1 MNLKGL
7 KINFLGDSITQ
18 GIGTSCDENVYH
30 AILKREAELSE
41 ARNYGIGGTRF
52 ALQKDTDL
60 REWDEYV
67 DTNSFCERF
76 HEMNDDADVV
86 VVFGGTNDY
95 GHGQAALGSIDN
107 LDMHTF
113 YGALHTLIKGLINDY
128 VDKQIV
134 FMTPLH
140 RHNEYGQG
148 TWKPDGV
155 EQRPLCDYVKA
166 VKDVCEYYS
175 VPVLDLYSCGELC
188 GNTPV
193 WYKEYMPDGL
203 HPNDKG
209 HEIIACK
216 LGKFLENL

>member
-1 MNLKGL
+1 MELKGK
-7 KINFLGDSITQ
+7 KIIFLGDSITE
-18 GIGTSCDENVYH
+18 GCGTSSQERVYH
-30 AILKREAELSE
+30 GILKERYGLREIK
-41 ARNYGIGGTRF
+41 NYGEGGTRVARQTEITSLVRDRDF
-52 ALQKDTDL
+52 IL
-60 REWDEYV
+60 RARDM
-67 DTNSFCERF
+67 DK
-76 HEMNDDADVV
+76 DADVV

-209 HEIIACK
+209 HEIIASK

>member
-1 MNLKGL
+1 MELKGK
-7 KINFLGDSITQ
+7 KIIFLGDSITE
-18 GIGTSCDENVYH
+18 GCGTSSQERVYH
-30 AILKREAELSE
+30 GILKERYGLREIK
-41 ARNYGIGGTRF
+41 NYGEGGTRVARQTEITSLVRDRDF
-52 ALQKDTDL
+52 IL
-60 REWDEYV
+60 RARDM
-67 DTNSFCERF
+67 DK
-76 HEMNDDADVV
+76 DADVV

-113 YGALHTLIKGLINDY
+113 YGALHTLIRNLINDY
-128 VDKQIV
+128 VDNQIV

>member
-1 MNLKGL
+1 MELKGK
-7 KINFLGDSITQ
+7 KIIFLGDSITE
-18 GIGTSCDENVYH
+18 GCGTSSQERVYH
-30 AILKREAELSE
+30 GILKERYGLREIK
-41 ARNYGIGGTRF
+41 NYGEGGTRVARQTEITSLVRDRDF
-52 ALQKDTDL
+52 IL
-60 REWDEYV
+60 RARDM
-67 DTNSFCERF
+67 DK
-76 HEMNDDADVV
+76 DADVV

-95 GHGQAALGSIDN
+95 GHGQAPLGSIDN

-113 YGALHTLIKGLINDY
+113 YGALHTLIRNLINDY

-209 HEIIACK
+209 HEIIASK

>member
-1 MNLKGL
+1 MELKGK
-7 KINFLGDSITQ
+7 KIIFLGDSITE
-18 GIGTSCDENVYH
+18 GCGTSSQERVYH
-30 AILKREAELSE
+30 GILKERYGLREIK
-41 ARNYGIGGTRF
+41 NYGEGGTRVARQTEITSLVRDRDF
-52 ALQKDTDL
+52 IL
-60 REWDEYV
+60 RARDM
-67 DTNSFCERF
+67 DK
-76 HEMNDDADVV
+76 DADVV

-113 YGALHTLIKGLINDY
+113 YGALHTLIRNLINDY

-175 VPVLDLYSCGELC
+175 LPVLDLYSCGELC

-209 HEIIACK
+209 HEIIASK